1 MKYILL
7 PLILLLSCNA
17 IAQTAGQSQKDSLRN
32 VIANT
37 EGQEKLDAFV
47 RLTTIYLMET
57 QDEQKR
63 DTLFTLYDAMDAE
76 AEQQGNDILRATIRL
91 NRLNA
96 YINVRQYD
104 EIINLAPDYLDF
116 AAKKQAWNL
125 YYQLYTPLVVAYRNK
140 GDNDH
145 ALALVS
151 EMYEHAKKR
160 QFNPGMGLALL
171 NMSQVYN
178 RQRRFTEQEECLREC
193 MVLIKDS
200 EISFAVLPRVYT
212 LLGYCLVAQKRYD
225 EAIRTADELEAVIR
239 RSEEASGFPMP
250 DAWIDRCL
258 VYLGAYRQ
266 TDQADE
272 AEYYCNMIDSISN
285 GTMPLFEER
294 AAIFLERG
302 QYEEALE
309 MANKALETVRP
320 EGRIQAMGGK
330 MMILLRKGD
339 VEGSQYMFHEIIIAL
354 SERHNA
360 QMNAQLDEI
369 RTQYEVD
376 KINAA
381 KERIRTYLLF
391 ALGGCFLLSLLLG
404 VYIYYSRLVT
414 NKNRSLYRQIKEQDR
429 LTAELRQA
437 VDTGRTPSQWIAPS
451 PPNEQPESI
460 PAPAGTTQQRQLVA
474 QFHHYLQKEQKYM
487 DPDIDLDAI
496 VSALATNRTYLYEAV
511 KAVTEKTPID
521 YIYAMRLE
529 DAKQML
535 EVRFDLN
542 VEVIAEECGFNSRS
556 AFYRHFRER
565 YQINPTVY
573 RKMAREKA

>member
-96 YINVRQYD
+96 YINIRQYD
-104 EIINLAPDYLDF
+104 EIISLAPDYLEF
-116 AAKKQAWNL
+116 AAKKQVWNL

-140 GDNDH
+140 GDNAH

-151 EMYEHAKKR
+151 EMYEHAKAR
-160 QFNPGMGLALL
+160 QFNPGMGLALF

-225 EAIRTADELEAVIR
+225 EAIRHADEMEAVIR
-239 RSEEASGFPMP
+239 RSEEKSGFSMP
-250 DAWIDRCL
+250 DAWIERYL

-272 AEYYCNMIDSISN
+272 AEFYCNLIDSISN
-285 GTMPLFEER
+285 GTMPLYEER

-309 MANKALETVRP
+309 MADKALETVRP

-330 MMILLRKGD
+330 MMVLLRKGD
-339 VEGSQYMFHEIIIAL
+339 VEGSELMFHEIIIAL
-354 SERHNA
+354 TERHNA

-369 RTQYEVD
+369 RTHYEVD
-376 KINAA
+376 KINAE
-381 KERIRTYLLF
+381 KERIRNYLLF
-391 ALGGCFLLSLLLG
+391 ALAGCLLLAILLG

-414 NKNRSLYRQIKEQDR
+414 NKNRGLYRQIKEQDSLAKELER
-429 LTAELRQA
+429 MKHLYETEAAVIPEAESVA
-437 VDTGRTPSQWIAPS
+437 
-451 PPNEQPESI
+451 
-460 PAPAGTTQQRQLVA
+460 APAGNRQQQQLVA
-474 QFHHYLQKEQKYM
+474 QFHKYIQGEPN
-487 DPDIDLDAI
+487 DIRPDKIDLDKMVAD
-496 VSALATNRTYLYEAV
+496 LATNRTYLFEAV
-511 KAVTEKTPID
+511 KAVTDKTPVD
-521 YIYAMRLE
+521 YIYSMRLE
-529 DAKQML
+529 EAKQLL
-535 EVRFDLN
+535 EARLDLN

-556 AFYRHFRER
+556 TFYRLFRER
-565 YQINPTVY
+565 YQISPTMY
-573 RKMAREKA
+573 RKMAREKV